1 LSKVEFLVDENILGL
16 DRHLETL
23 EIIFRKVGDPKCP
36 PLGSSDPEVAKFA
49 KREEL
54 VVVTSDDNLKKQC
67 ELIDVDCVFMDLRDF
82 AKKVRTYADSHA

>member
-1 LSKVEFLVDENILGL
+1 LSNVEFLVDENILGL

-23 EIIFRKVGDPKCP
+23 EIKFKKVGGLKCP

-54 VVVTSDDNLKKQC
+54 VVVTNDDNLKKQC

-82 AKKVRTYADSHA
+82 AKKVRGYADSHA